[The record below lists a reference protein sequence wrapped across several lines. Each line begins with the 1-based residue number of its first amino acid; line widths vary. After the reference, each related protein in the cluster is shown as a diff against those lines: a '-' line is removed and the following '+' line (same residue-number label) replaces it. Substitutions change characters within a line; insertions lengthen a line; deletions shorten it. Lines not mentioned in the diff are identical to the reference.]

1 MGFMFKIKIFYGGYM
16 LKKLFLIMLVAMGLI
31 FIGCDKAGDDDN
43 SNNDIPADPVN
54 VTPPTPQKNNVQPTA
69 SFSNEGERIKL
80 NLQGLVDPTTKQPIT
95 LFYSADNPSASNI
108 FVQQNGV
115 TKGLL
120 VTKVGTNTTLKADV
134 IFTVDNSGS
143 MGAEADNVADGINAF
158 ATALANS
165 GLDVQFGCVGYGYY
179 SRVTG
184 AINITSASNLSAY
197 LNRSGT
203 YGTSRTVGYGGADA
217 TTLETNASNYG
228 SVGGE
233 NGVQACLFAYE
244 YFAWRPGASK
254 VFVNFTDEPTQPA
267 GDLSFNTAQLC
278 NTLGGVAT
286 VHTVFSED
294 SSYYSN
300 YWNQYYERPWKMSEC
315 SGGTV
320 KFIANDASDL
330 VLSDLPVVGA
340 LSNSYL
346 VEYVKGSSSVQQWTV
361 KVTIYTSTADG
372 STTYTVEY

>member
-1 MGFMFKIKIFYGGYM
+1 M

-165 GLDVQFGCVGYGYY
+165 GLDVQFGCVGYGDY

-184 AINITSASNLSAY
+184 AINITTASNLSAY

-203 YGTSRTVGYGGADA
+203 YGTYRTMGYGGADA
-217 TTLETNASNYG
+217 TTLETNANNYG
-228 SVGGE
+228 NVGGE

-244 YFAWRPGASK
+244 YFAWRAGASK
-254 VFVNFTDEPTQPA
+254 VFVNFTDEPTQPNSS
-267 GDLSFNTAQLC
+267 DFSFNTAQLC
-278 NTLGGVAT
+278 NTLGGIAT

-294 SSYYSN
+294 TSYFSN
-300 YWNQYYERPWKMSEC
+300 YWSQYDERPWKMSEC

-346 VEYVKGSSSVQQWTV
+346 VEYVKGSSTVQQWTV